1 VTRVKRNHIIK
12 MVYINDIFRLKVF
25 EILIGIRIKIKI
37 TILNQDNIIN
47 STNNT
52 SENDNKSL
60 MYFKIINKTLQNL
73 EFLKKPNLR
82 RYTGL

>member
-1 VTRVKRNHIIK
+1 

-25 EILIGIRIKIKI
+25 EILIGIRIKIKV